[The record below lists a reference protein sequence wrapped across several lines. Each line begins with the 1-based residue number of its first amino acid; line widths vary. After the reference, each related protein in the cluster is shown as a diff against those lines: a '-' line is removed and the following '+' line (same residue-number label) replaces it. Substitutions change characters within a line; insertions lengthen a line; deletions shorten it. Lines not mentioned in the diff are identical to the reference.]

1 MNFIPGAAMVRVVLP
16 IVSCSLLVG
25 LLWAEK
31 TDSYKLILLFK
42 APLSSLFVLTA
53 ALLPHHFK
61 RYCRLVI
68 TGLILGLVGDICLA
82 LPGNMPFRF
91 GLVAFLGGHVF
102 YILAFA
108 QQTQRTDWFHSVNFL
123 ILAFSGY
130 VLWWLYPHLGSMLIP
145 VVCYILIISV
155 MVSGAWAVFRN
166 PYTNRIFAW
175 SILSG
180 ALLFYVSDIFVARN
194 RFIDPD
200 FLNRLVGLPLYYIGQ
215 FILAFSVG
223 LAGRRIMENPG
234 SKEK

>member
-1 MNFIPGAAMVRVVLP
+1 MVRVVLP

-130 VLWWLYPHLGSMLIP
+130 VLWWLYPHLGSMTYPCGLLHLNNQRYGVRGLGCIP
-145 VVCYILIISV
+145 QSLHEQNLCVVHIVRRSFILR
-155 MVSGAWAVFRN
+155 FRHLC
-166 PYTNRIFAW
+166 RKE
-175 SILSG
+175 SIYRSRLSQSTCRAA
-180 ALLFYVSDIFVARN
+180 ALLHWPVYPGLFSWFGGAKDFGKSRVEGEIAR
-194 RFIDPD
+194 
-200 FLNRLVGLPLYYIGQ
+200 
-215 FILAFSVG
+215 A
-223 LAGRRIMENPG
+223 
-234 SKEK
+234 